1 MVKVISLIE
10 AVSKI
15 HDGDTLMVGG
25 FMTNGS
31 PENLIDTLVERN
43 IQNLTLICNDT
54 GFINKG
60 IGKLVCNQ
68 QLTKI
73 ITSHIGTNKETGRQ
87 MMAGETEVTL
97 VPQGTLAEQIRAAG
111 FGLGGVL
118 TPTGIGTRVEDNKQT
133 LTLDGK
139 KYLVE
144 RPLKADIAL
153 LYASKVDRFGN
164 IIYYGS
170 TNNFNDV
177 MASAATVTIVEA
189 EEIVEVGEIAPHEVM
204 TPGIFVDYIVR
215 GGGADHDERT
225 ETTFN
230 S

>member
-1 MVKVISLIE
+1 MNE

-15 HDGDTLMVGG
+15 GEGDTLMIGG
-25 FMTNGS
+25 FMANGS
-31 PENLIDTLVERN
+31 PKHLIDALVEAN
-43 IQNLTLICNDT
+43 IKDLTLICNDT

-60 IGKLVCNQ
+60 GGKLVSNQ
-68 QLTKI
+68 QLAKV

-118 TPTGIGTRVEDNKQT
+118 TPTGIGTRVEENKQT

-144 RPLKADIAL
+144 RPLKADISL

-164 IIYYGS
+164 MIYYGS

-189 EEIVEVGEIAPHEVM
+189 EEIVAVGDIAPHEVM
-204 TPGIFVDYIVR
+204 TPGIFVDYIVK
-215 GGGADHDERT
+215 GGGTDHDERK
-225 ETTFN
+225 EATFD